1 MSYQTGVTFIEDL
14 PELEDLEGP
23 RHHQSA
29 IRGNYH
35 QSSYPG
41 ADMLP
46 PGEAN
51 RYQKFIRKDNEAPHA
66 DSGMRTRELQ
76 SPQIAAPMEHS
87 ERNTMGPNITSRDSP
102 SCLDVADHV
111 ENCPICSKIYKSD
124 QTIYLIAIVVLA
136 VISIILLKKVL
147 DV

>member
-14 PELEDLEGP
+14 PELEDLEGS

-29 IRGNYH
+29 VRGNH
-35 QSSYPG
+35 HHSSYPG

-51 RYQKFIRKDNEAPHA
+51 RFQKFIRKDNEPPHSE
-66 DSGMRTRELQ
+66 SGMSARDLQ
-76 SPQIAAPMEHS
+76 APQIVSPMEHF
-87 ERNTMGPNITSRDSP
+87 EKHNTMAPTRDSP

-136 VISIILLKKVL
+136 VIAIILLKKVL

>member
-23 RHHQSA
+23 RPHQRAVRGNSHQS
-29 IRGNYH
+29 N
-35 QSSYPG
+35 YPG

-46 PGEAN
+46 PGESN
-51 RYQKFIRKDNEAPHA
+51 RYEKFIRKDTGSPPSE
-66 DSGMRTRELQ
+66 SGMSARELQ
-76 SPQIAAPMEHS
+76 SPQISAPIENF
-87 ERNTMGPNITSRDSP
+87 EKNTMAPTITSRDSP

-111 ENCPICSKIYKSD
+111 ENCPICSKIYKTD
-124 QTIYLIAIVVLA
+124 TTIYLIAIVVLA
-136 VISIILLKKVL
+136 IISIILLKKVL